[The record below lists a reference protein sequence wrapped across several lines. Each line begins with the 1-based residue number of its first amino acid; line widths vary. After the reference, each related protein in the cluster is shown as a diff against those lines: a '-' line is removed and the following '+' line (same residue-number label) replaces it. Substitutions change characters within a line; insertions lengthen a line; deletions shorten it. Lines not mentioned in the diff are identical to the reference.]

1 MTERFQ
7 KCQGAGEEV
16 GPTVPLVPLPYN
28 HAIRAYKD
36 DKGRMD
42 SIEIV
47 LAMLLAVVASAYL
60 VRVLPVSIPLPLVQI
75 GLGALI
81 AAYTGHGVRMDPA
94 LFFLLFLPPL
104 LFLDG
109 WRIPKSGLFRDKAV
123 ILELALGLVIFTVVG
138 AGFLIHWLIPAMPLP
153 VAFALA
159 AIISPTDPV
168 AVSSIASRAP
178 VPTRLMHILEGESL
192 LNDASGLVCFRF
204 AVAAALTGAFS
215 ITSASLTFVWLVAG
229 GIGAG
234 VLVTLLVTW
243 AQRWLFRHFGEPAGS
258 PILVNL
264 LLPFGA
270 YLAAEHLHASGIL
283 AAVAAGVTMSYV
295 ELSGQVMANTRI
307 QRSAVWDTVQFA
319 LNGVMFVLLGEQLPD
334 IMEGA
339 RVSLG
344 QSGHVNPWWLVLYA
358 FAISFGLMVL
368 RFVWVWTTLRI
379 TLYRKTRRGETAPK
393 PPVRLLLAMSLAGVR
408 GAITLAGVMT
418 LPLTLSDGAPF
429 PARDLTIFLA
439 STVILISLVAAS
451 VGLPRL
457 LGGMS
462 FPAEPAEQQEE
473 DLARRE
479 AASAAIAAVER
490 AQVALMQKDDECDM
504 YPEAAGR
511 VIALYQ
517 HRLDTTGVDNGDDAQ
532 RFRKLD
538 EAERALRLAALQA
551 ERRAVYSLARNEH
564 ISDEISRKL
573 VREID
578 LVEARHKT

>member
-1 MTERFQ
+1 
-7 KCQGAGEEV
+7 
-16 GPTVPLVPLPYN
+16 
-28 HAIRAYKD
+28 
-36 DKGRMD
+36 MD

-60 VRVLPVSIPLPLVQI
+60 VRVLPLAVPLPLVQI
-75 GLGALI
+75 GLGAVI
-81 AAYTGHGVRMDPA
+81 AGFTGHGVQMDPA

-109 WRIPKSGLFRDKAV
+109 WRIPKGGLFRDKAV

-159 AIISPTDPV
+159 AIVSPTDPV

-178 VPTRLMHILEGESL
+178 IPKRLMHILEGESL

-204 AVAAALTGAFS
+204 AVAAAMTGAFS
-215 ITSASLTFVWLVAG
+215 LTQASLTFVWLVAG

-234 VLVTLLVTW
+234 VLTVLAITW
-243 AQRWLFRHFGEPAGS
+243 LQRLLFRRFGEPAGS

-264 LLPFGA
+264 LMPFGA

-283 AAVAAGVTMSYV
+283 AAVAAGITMSYV

-339 RVSLG
+339 RVSLD
-344 QSGHVNPWWLVLYA
+344 QSGHVNAWWLVLYA
-358 FAISFGLMVL
+358 FAISFGLMTL
-368 RFVWVWTTLRI
+368 RFVWVWTALRI
-379 TLYRKTRRGETAPK
+379 TLYRKTRRGEPVRQ
-393 PPVRLLLAMSLAGVR
+393 PPLRLLLAMSLAGVR

-418 LPLTLSDGAPF
+418 LPLTLSNGAPF

-451 VGLPRL
+451 IGLPRL
-457 LGGMS
+457 LGGLH
-462 FPAEPAEQQEE
+462 FPEEPAEQQEE

-490 AQVALMQKDDECDM
+490 AQMELMHKGDECDM

-517 HRLDTTGVDNGDDAQ
+517 HRLDTSGAGDDEAAARYRQ
-532 RFRKLD
+532 LD
-538 EAERALRLAALQA
+538 RAERALRLAALQA
-551 ERRAVYSLARNEH
+551 ERRTIFNLARHEH

-578 LVEARHKT
+578 LVEARHKN